1 MNLSAVL
8 GFHGRYTAIQG
19 LIASPKL
26 SEVCKLLDIE
36 KMRTTPQQPQSDGQV
51 EHQNRTLIE
60 MLRGKSKE
68 SQDDWDLQ
76 LPTCMMVLCPRFSR
90 RDTKHA
96 YARAGN

>member
-1 MNLSAVL
+1 
-8 GFHGRYTAIQG
+8 
-19 LIASPKL
+19 
-26 SEVCKLLDIE
+26 
-36 KMRTTPQQPQSDGQV
+36 MRTTPQQPQSDVQV
-51 EHQNRTLIE
+51 EQLNRTLIE